1 MCTTTLHLR
10 IDEDLKNQASEVF
23 ENLGMDLPTA
33 IRIFLHKSVMED
45 GMPFEL
51 RNKRSDSDRIPCS
64 WTLEEL
70 KKQLNLSM
78 NEIAQGKICT
88 EEEITNHFMDFN
100 YGN

>member
-10 IDEDLKNQASEVF
+10 IDENLKNEASEVF

-33 IRIFLHKSVMED
+33 IRIFLRKSVMED

-51 RNKRSDSDRIPCS
+51 KNKRCEPDKTPCS
-64 WTLEEL
+64 GTLEEL
-70 KKQLNLSM
+70 KEQLIVSM
-78 NEIAQGKICT
+78 NEVAEGKT
-88 EEEITNHFMDFN
+88 HSEEEVVNHFLNFS

>member
-51 RNKRSDSDRIPCS
+51 RNKRSESNRMPCS

-78 NEIAQGKICT
+78 NEIAQGKVYT
-88 EEEITNHFMDFN
+88 EEETVNHFMDFN
-100 YGN
+100 YGS